1 MKMVVGLGNPGSKY
15 QQTRHNVGFET
26 LNEISRRYQGG
37 QSKSQFEADTV
48 EVRIGN
54 EKVLLLAPQT
64 FMNLSGRSVRKAV
77 DFYKLPLEDIILVVD
92 DMNLP
97 SGKVRLRGSG
107 SSGGQ
112 KGLQNTIEQ
121 LGTSDFSRLR
131 IGIGRPPGKMNAAD
145 YVVGKFRK
153 EELEEINQAINNCA
167 DGVELWVKAGLEL
180 AMNQV
185 NLSNSDD

>member
-1 MKMVVGLGNPGSKY
+1 MKMVIGLGNPGPKY

-26 LNEISRRYQGG
+26 LFELARRFQGG
-37 QSKSQFEADTV
+37 QSKNQFEAETV
-48 EVRIGN
+48 EIRIGN
-54 EKVLLLAPQT
+54 EKILLLAPQT
-64 FMNLSGRSVRKAV
+64 YMNLSGRSVRKAI
-77 DFYKLPLEDIILVVD
+77 DFYKLPLTDIIVVVD

-97 SGKVRLRGSG
+97 TGKLRVRGAG

-112 KGLQNTIEQ
+112 KGLHNTIEH

-153 EELEEINQAINNCA
+153 DEIENIKLAIMESA
-167 DGVELWVKAGLEL
+167 DGIEIWAKEGLEM
-180 AMNQV
+180 AMNKV
-185 NLSNSDD
+185 NLPNSDE